1 MTVTN
6 TLIASYK
13 SLEREYLY
21 FLENYGHDEEI
32 QRRLEDVRS
41 KLVQINRTRVST
53 LEQDVI
59 PRQTETVS

>member
-21 FLENYGHDEEI
+21 FLETYGHDEEI

-41 KLVQINRTRVST
+41 KLVEINSGRVQN
-53 LEQDVI
+53 LEQ
-59 PRQTETVS
+59 TGKSLTNNCVS